1 MNSPGSDFLLAGGI
15 AARASAVAYESIVQA
30 ENSVGL
36 YSVIFAASG
45 LIAYRFGE
53 RVLDAG

>member
-15 AARASAVAYESIVQA
+15 AAYESIVQA

>member
-15 AARASAVAYESIVQA
+15 AARNSAVTYESIVQA